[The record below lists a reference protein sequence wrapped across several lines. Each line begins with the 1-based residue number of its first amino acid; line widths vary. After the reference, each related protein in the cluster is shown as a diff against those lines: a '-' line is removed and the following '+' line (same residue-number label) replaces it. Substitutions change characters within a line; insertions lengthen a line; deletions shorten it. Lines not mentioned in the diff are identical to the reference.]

1 MTTIT
6 LELPDELAERWNSLP
21 EPERNRF
28 ALAALKHEFEET
40 VATPRYVRPAPPEW
54 LKEIQPRNP
63 SKDGT
68 NGLHRI
74 IGVLETPEDDRELTQ
89 LLQEES

>member
-1 MTTIT
+1 MTIT
-6 LELPDELAERWNSLP
+6 LELPEEIAKRWNALP
-21 EPERNRF
+21 EAEKSRF

-40 VATPRYVRPAPPEW
+40 TPLPRYSRPAPPRW
-54 LKEIQPRNP
+54 LDEIQPRNP
-63 SKDGT
+63 ASDGT

-74 IGVLETPEDDRELTQ
+74 VGILETPEQDRELTQ